1 LNKSEN
7 RWIRVEQEGER
18 GREGSH
24 YVKGEGNGEKGEKR
38 VQGNSPRC
46 PSTTPI
52 IKGVSFKLLYR
63 VII

>member
-1 LNKSEN
+1 MDKGRTRE
-7 RWIRVEQEGER
+7 
-18 GREGSH
+18 REGSH

-46 PSTTPI
+46 PSTTTL

>member
-18 GREGSH
+18 GVT
-24 YVKGEGNGEKGEKR
+24 VKGEGNGEKGEKR

-46 PSTTPI
+46 PSTTTL

>member
-1 LNKSEN
+1 MDKG
-7 RWIRVEQEGER
+7 RTR

-46 PSTTPI
+46 PSTTTL